1 MAEKYS
7 IVYKYDNF
15 FIFSSVDGP
24 YLWGKNR
31 DTDIENRLRTVL
43 VRWMSLEPVK
53 QSDVSQK
60 EKKNYILVHIYGCYK
75 NGTDD
80 IKSYIYLF

>member
-1 MAEKYS
+1 MEY
-7 IVYKYDNF
+7 
-15 FIFSSVDGP
+15 FSAI
-24 YLWGKNR
+24 KKKAF
-31 DTDIENRLRTVL
+31 ETVL
-43 VRWMSLEPVK
+43 VRWISLEPVK

>member
-1 MAEKYS
+1 M
-7 IVYKYDNF
+7 
-15 FIFSSVDGP
+15 
-24 YLWGKNR
+24 
-31 DTDIENRLRTVL
+31 
-43 VRWMSLEPVK
+43 RWMSLEPVK

>member
-1 MAEKYS
+1 MEY
-7 IVYKYDNF
+7 
-15 FIFSSVDGP
+15 FSAI
-24 YLWGKNR
+24 KKKK
-31 DTDIENRLRTVL
+31 IETVL

-60 EKKNYILVHIYGCYK
+60 EKKNCILMHIYGFYK

-80 IKSYIYLF
+80 FKSYIYIYFRLSLH